1 MATKETILVGTI
13 GQGVMM
19 SSDDGES
26 WSRAGVRVG
35 MHSDAIVKTLLP
47 DPRRP
52 ATVYAGTDLGLYQTD
67 DGGGTWRLC
76 DTPMKSVGNI
86 TPVLSHRNATSP
98 RVVDALF
105 SRALAITPLSRT
117 TGSREGPSIDRH
129 PHSARDAGSSNAD
142 PPRCRVEGPSTVDT
156 ECPDPRPRRVA
167 GHRRPTAEG
176 PRRGCCLRAARLCG
190 RR

>member
-1 MATKETILVGTI
+1 MATKGTILVGTI

-26 WSRAGVRVG
+26 WSRASVRVG

-86 TPVLSHRNATSP
+86 TPVLSHRRAWPGSSPAWHSLGTDEATPSS
-98 RVVDALF
+98 V
-105 SRALAITPLSRT
+105 ALAYDEKNARKDV
-117 TGSREGPSIDRH
+117 R
-129 PHSARDAGSSNAD
+129 SAALRDDSHGN
-142 PPRCRVEGPSTVDT
+142 
-156 ECPDPRPRRVA
+156 
-167 GHRRPTAEG
+167 HR
-176 PRRGCCLRAARLCG
+176 
-190 RR
+190 

>member
-1 MATKETILVGTI
+1 MATKGTILVGTI

-26 WSRAGVRVG
+26 WSRASVRVG

-86 TPVLSHRNATSP
+86 TPVLSHRRAWPGSSPAWHSEASSLDSQTSQVMRSASLIRARRFRSFFRRP
-98 RVVDALF
+98 VVQYWARRRRL
-105 SRALAITPLSRT
+105 RAL
-117 TGSREGPSIDRH
+117 
-129 PHSARDAGSSNAD
+129 
-142 PPRCRVEGPSTVDT
+142 
-156 ECPDPRPRRVA
+156 
-167 GHRRPTAEG
+167 PT
-176 PRRGCCLRAARLCG
+176 
-190 RR
+190 

>member
-1 MATKETILVGTI
+1 MATKGTILVGTI

-86 TPVLSHRNATSP
+86 TPVLSHRRRGGGARP
-98 RVVDALF
+98 
-105 SRALAITPLSRT
+105 
-117 TGSREGPSIDRH
+117 GPPGWQVH
-129 PHSARDAGSSNAD
+129 PA
-142 PPRCRVEGPSTVDT
+142 
-156 ECPDPRPRRVA
+156 PRPRPPHVA
-167 GHRRPTAEG
+167 HGRPHLGSPA
-176 PRRGCCLRAARLCG
+176 P
-190 RR
+190 